1 VFEYIEPHFHQ
12 AQLDYMSCS
21 SCNPDYFDEYW
32 ATIMAQA
39 QLGINFTLT
48 NAEGRITDIKWH
60 PKDTKLICI
69 LNDDSSLVLTRAK
82 QKTALT
88 LHNGR
93 KSVDI
98 SMDQY
103 KAMCDLKV
111 GMQLLQ
117 SFLEGNSCAHT
128 DESKE

>member
-1 VFEYIEPHFHQ
+1 
-12 AQLDYMSCS
+12 
-21 SCNPDYFDEYW
+21 
-32 ATIMAQA
+32 MAQA
-39 QLGINFTLT
+39 QLGINFTMV
-48 NAEGRITDIKWH
+48 NAEGRITNIKWH
-60 PKDTKLICI
+60 PKHAKIICI

-82 QKTALT
+82 QKTVLT
-88 LHNGR
+88 LHSGR

-103 KAMCDLKV
+103 EAMCDLKV
-111 GMQLLQ
+111 GIQLLQ